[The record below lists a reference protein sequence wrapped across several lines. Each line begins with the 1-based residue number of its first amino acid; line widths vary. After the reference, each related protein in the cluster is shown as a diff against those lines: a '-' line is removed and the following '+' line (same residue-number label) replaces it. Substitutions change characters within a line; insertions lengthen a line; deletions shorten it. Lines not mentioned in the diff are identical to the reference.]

1 MDKKNIIED
10 INEHKKNDLIKDV
23 TNKKKFKKYLGNILK
38 KNEEDKK
45 NLLSNK
51 ISNEKTSLAKT
62 VEIALPALKSKK
74 FCLIEESPYYIHR
87 VIKFLKLL
95 SFYFKVYLFKIAQT
109 DNFKE
114 FEKIYNDD
122 PSLLFV
128 KDNLK
133 KWTPIQFAAY
143 RNKIKIIDFILER
156 TEPSKIIL
164 NFYYNLYQF
173 NFIL

>member
-51 ISNEKTSLAKT
+51 TISNEKTSLAKT

-95 SFYFKVYLFKIAQT
+95 LFY
-109 DNFKE
+109 
-114 FEKIYNDD
+114 
-122 PSLLFV
+122 
-128 KDNLK
+128 
-133 KWTPIQFAAY
+133 
-143 RNKIKIIDFILER
+143 
-156 TEPSKIIL
+156 L
-164 NFYYNLYQF
+164 NFIYLR
-173 NFIL
+173 